1 METAKIQEANAA
13 PEVLDSP
20 AEIRSSVI
28 KLAGPAIV
36 EMFLTTLVS
45 FVDTA
50 MVGSLGAV
58 AIAAVGVSNSPMWL
72 LNGIFAALG
81 VGSTALVAR
90 SIGAKDLETANKA
103 AQQSLLAGIV
113 LALIVTVLTLIFG
126 QWIPT
131 LMGAE
136 PHVIPVASAY
146 IKIVSV
152 TFVMAF
158 SSFILTGVLRGAGD
172 TKTPMQVNAL
182 ANVINIIANFFLI
195 FPARAIVLTLP
206 LAGTIGFTLPGAGL
220 GVAGAAIGT
229 AFSRGVAGVIVLS
242 ILIAGRQ
249 GVKLTIWPLPIDLD
263 IIRRIIKVGL
273 PASGERVIMS
283 GGQMLFSVIVLG
295 LGTAEYAAHHVAIV
309 AESLSYMPGFGFS
322 MAATTLVG
330 QSLGAGRPKLAEAS
344 GFATWRMGALVMGGM
359 GLVFF
364 FYPHYLIRIFNSDPE
379 IIAYGAMCLRLVAL
393 AQIPFASSMVLTG
406 GLRGAG
412 DTVVP
417 LGIAALG
424 MWAVRLTLAW
434 LLVTQL
440 NLGLK
445 GAWIAMVA
453 DLWVRGILTFIRFK
467 SGRWKTI
474 RV

>member
-1 METAKIQEANAA
+1 MDTAKIQEAGALT
-13 PEVLDSP
+13 EILESP
-20 AEIRSSVI
+20 AKIRASVV
-28 KLAGPAIV
+28 KLAWPAIV

-58 AIAAVGVSNSPMWL
+58 AIAAIGVSNSPMWL

-90 SIGAKDLETANKA
+90 SIGGKDIDTANKA
-103 AQQSLLAGIV
+103 AQQSFFAGVV
-113 LALIVTVLTLIFG
+113 LALIITALTLTFG

-136 PHVIPVASAY
+136 EQVIPVASSY
-146 IKIVSV
+146 LKIISI
-152 TFVMAF
+152 TFVLAF

-172 TKTPMQVNAL
+172 TRTPMQVNAL
-182 ANVINIIANFFLI
+182 ANVINIVANFLLI
-195 FPARAIVLTLP
+195 FPTRAISLELPWVGTL
-206 LAGTIGFTLPGAGL
+206 AFTMPGAGL
-220 GVAGAAIGT
+220 GVIGAAIGT
-229 AFSRGVAGVIVLS
+229 ALSRGIAGIIVLA
-242 ILIAGRQ
+242 ILMAGRQ
-249 GVKLTIWPLPIDLD
+249 EVKLLIWPLRVDFD
-263 IIRRIIKVGL
+263 IIRRILKVGL

-283 GGQMLFSVIVLG
+283 SGQMLFSVIVLG
-295 LGTAEYAAHHVAIV
+295 LGTAEYAAHHLAIV

-330 QSLGAGRPKLAEAS
+330 QGLGAGRPKLAEAS
-344 GFATWRMGALVMGGM
+344 GFATWRMSMLVMGGM

-364 FYPHYLIRIFNSDPE
+364 FFPQYLIRIFNSDPQ
-379 IIAYGAMCLRLVAL
+379 IIAYGSMCLRLVAL
-393 AQIPFASSMVLTG
+393 AQMPLATSMVLTG

-412 DTVVP
+412 DTVVS

-424 MWAVRLTLAW
+424 MWAVRLSLAW
-434 LLVTQL
+434 LLVTQF

-453 DLWVRGILTFIRFK
+453 DLWIRGILTFFRFK
-467 SGRWKTI
+467 SGQWKTI